1 MSVEMKTTEQGA
13 NAELSAVLE
22 GLKSIEGATGEQKSK
37 VEAIFSDI
45 MRFEEKN
52 KELTLSA
59 AETAK
64 ELKAA
69 QERLETLELS
79 VSQKSIGSSDY
90 KESPEYKAL
99 NLAMKNGLSW
109 EQHLNAEQKSLLRTD
124 VGTSGGFLV
133 PDAIDAKIRSKIT
146 EVSDIRR
153 LADASTVTTKS
164 LSVVID
170 GEAPYAPFE
179 GETESGTQVG
189 LDAEEETVTLYSQR
203 SVVKLTDEQ
212 INFTPTDMVS
222 HMEKKV
228 VRGFIAGEGNGF
240 LNGTGVKMP
249 KGVLKTASV
258 PTYETAAANKLSFTD
273 VVDLKG
279 ELKKSYHSNA
289 VYFMSPK
296 TYVKLRLELETG
308 GNGLFWK
315 QNSDGPNT
323 IDGTSYVLMPDM
335 ADVTGLTGQSALAAS
350 GDIVVGLGDFF
361 TGYQI
366 LDLEGTKLV
375 INPYSQDSEA
385 IIKYTWKRWLT
396 GQVQMPE
403 AFALLKIKA

>member
-1 MSVEMKTTEQGA
+1 MSVEVKTTEQGA
-13 NAELSAVLE
+13 NAELSEVLK
-22 GLKSIEGATGEQKSK
+22 GLKNIEGATGEQKSK
-37 VEAIFSDI
+37 IDAIFSDI
-45 MRFEEKN
+45 MEFEAKN

-69 QERLETLELS
+69 QERLETLELA
-79 VSQKSIGSSDY
+79 VSQKSIENSCY
-90 KESPEYKAL
+90 KDSPEYKAL

-109 EQHLNAEQKSLLRTD
+109 DQHLNAEQKSLLRTD
-124 VGTSGGFLV
+124 VGASGGFLV
-133 PDAIDAKIRSKIT
+133 PDALDERIRSKIT

-153 LADASTVTTKS
+153 LSDTSTVTTKS
-164 LSVVID
+164 LSIVID
-170 GEAPYAPFE
+170 GESPYAPFE
-179 GETESGTQVG
+179 GETEPAQQVG
-189 LDAEEETVTLYSQR
+189 LDAEQETVTVYSQR
-203 SVVKLTDEQ
+203 SFVKLTEEQ
-212 INFTPTDMVS
+212 IKFTPADIVA

-240 LNGTGVKMP
+240 LNGNGVKMP
-249 KGVLKTASV
+249 KGVLKSDKV
-258 PTYETAAANKLSFTD
+258 PVYETATANKLSFTD

-279 ELKKSYHSNA
+279 SLKKPYHAGA
-289 VYFMSPK
+289 VYFMSQK

-323 IDGTSYVLMPDM
+323 IDGTPYVLMPDM

-361 TGYQI
+361 SGYQI
-366 LDLEGTKLV
+366 LDLEGTQLT
-375 INPYSQDSEA
+375 INPYSQDTEG
-385 IIKYTWKRWLT
+385 IVRYTWKRWLT
-396 GQVQMPE
+396 GQVHMPE